1 MAAIKFAR
9 SAAHPRNFK
18 IASTKSRICCKN
30 FKLNFEIF
38 WCAARRRCGCIFRVC
53 GTQNSRRH
61 RSSLLSRHNVWARK
75 TRVRC
80 RDRVNFP
87 RKNSRNRWKCFAFLT
102 RNAPH
107 LQPAPFRKVKNRAA
121 ATGCARFSFDG
132 RKIMHS
138 AVHLRKICVD
148 NIRIG
153 CSIFFDF
160 GARHA
165 TNASDFTDFVLRKAT
180 VVGAAR
186 VWV

>member
-38 WCAARRRCGCIFRVC
+38 WCAARRRCGCIFRAC

-61 RSSLLSRHNVWARK
+61 RSSLLSRRNVWARK

-87 RKNSRNRWKCFAFLT
+87 RKNSRNRWKYFAFLT

-107 LQPAPFRKVKNRAA
+107 LQPAPLRTVKTGPKLLAASDARSMGEKLRVRRCTCAKFASTTFESVAAFFRFWRAA
-121 ATGCARFSFDG
+121 
-132 RKIMHS
+132 
-138 AVHLRKICVD
+138 
-148 NIRIG
+148 
-153 CSIFFDF
+153 
-160 GARHA
+160 RHK
-165 TNASDFTDFVLRKAT
+165 RE
-180 VVGAAR
+180 
-186 VWV
+186 

>member
-1 MAAIKFAR
+1 MGAIKFAR

-38 WCAARRRCGCIFRVC
+38 WCAARKRCGCIFRAC

-61 RSSLLSRHNVWARK
+61 RSSLLSRRNVWARK

-87 RKNSRNRWKCFAFLT
+87 RKSSRNRCKYSAFLT
-102 RNAPH
+102 RDAPQ
-107 LQPAPFRKVKNRAA
+107 LQPAPLRKVQNRSA
-121 ATGCARFSFDG
+121 ATGCVRCAFDG
-132 RKIMHS
+132 RKITRS

-153 CSIFFDF
+153 CSIFFNF
-160 GARHA
+160 GARRA
-165 TNASDFTDFVLRKAT
+165 TSANDFTDFVLRKAL

-186 VWV
+186 V